1 MSSPNPRVLRPPAST
16 ETGVAKRGRKVRPSF
31 TDDDKQRE
39 RKRAMDR
46 KAQRVSREKT
56 RSHIAHLEKMV
67 EILCEK
73 NESEATTELMAEV
86 SRLNTEIDRLR
97 KIIETIKSVLRA
109 DSFEMESQ
117 SQGFVDSP
125 HHGNLI
131 SGTGANNPSDD
142 RITTAMALAAAVRTV
157 MQIGRAHV

>member
-1 MSSPNPRVLRPPAST
+1 MSDDKSAALRADIS
-16 ETGVAKRGRKVRPSF
+16 GGIIKRGRKARSSF

-86 SRLNTEIDRLR
+86 SRLNQEIDRLR
-97 KIIETIKSVLRA
+97 KIIEAIKSVLRA
-109 DSFEMESQ
+109 DSFECEARM
-117 SQGFVDSP
+117 
-125 HHGNLI
+125 
-131 SGTGANNPSDD
+131 
-142 RITTAMALAAAVRTV
+142 
-157 MQIGRAHV
+157 

>member
-1 MSSPNPRVLRPPAST
+1 MSSPKVLRPPAST
-16 ETGVAKRGRKVRPSF
+16 EMGVTKRGRKARPSF

-86 SRLNTEIDRLR
+86 SRLNAEIDRLR

-109 DSFEMESQ
+109 DSFEMEN
-117 SQGFVDSP
+117 QG
-125 HHGNLI
+125 
-131 SGTGANNPSDD
+131 
-142 RITTAMALAAAVRTV
+142 
-157 MQIGRAHV
+157 

>member
-1 MSSPNPRVLRPPAST
+1 MSSPRALAATPAA
-16 ETGVAKRGRKVRPSF
+16 EAGVAKRGRKARPSF

-67 EILCEK
+67 GILCEK

-86 SRLNTEIDRLR
+86 SRLNAEIDRLR

-109 DSFEMESQ
+109 DSFEMEVQ
-117 SQGFVDSP
+117 
-125 HHGNLI
+125 
-131 SGTGANNPSDD
+131 
-142 RITTAMALAAAVRTV
+142 R
-157 MQIGRAHV
+157 

>member
-1 MSSPNPRVLRPPAST
+1 MSPPRALRSSPSA
-16 ETGVAKRGRKVRPSF
+16 ETSGSKRGRKAPASF

-86 SRLNTEIDRLR
+86 SRLNIEIDRLR

-117 SQGFVDSP
+117 G
-125 HHGNLI
+125 
-131 SGTGANNPSDD
+131 
-142 RITTAMALAAAVRTV
+142 
-157 MQIGRAHV
+157 

>member
-1 MSSPNPRVLRPPAST
+1 MSDDRVLRPQADAGIS
-16 ETGVAKRGRKVRPSF
+16 KRGRKAQLSF

-86 SRLNTEIDRLR
+86 SRLNQEIDRLR
-97 KIIETIKSVLRA
+97 KIIETIRSVLRA
-109 DSFEMESQ
+109 DSFERENQAYVMPCLR
-117 SQGFVDSP
+117 QGHD
-125 HHGNLI
+125 
-131 SGTGANNPSDD
+131 
-142 RITTAMALAAAVRTV
+142 
-157 MQIGRAHV
+157 